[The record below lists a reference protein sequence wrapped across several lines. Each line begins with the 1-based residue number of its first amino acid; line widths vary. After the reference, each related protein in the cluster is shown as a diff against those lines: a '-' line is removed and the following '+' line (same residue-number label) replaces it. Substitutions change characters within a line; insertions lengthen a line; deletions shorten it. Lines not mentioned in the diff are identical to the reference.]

1 MPLKLPAVITEMDP
15 KKRQYV
21 YFAFAVGL
29 IIVLY
34 LFVNSLL
41 SDSKPVEGDA
51 PVASATKGKT
61 KALTHPPGQQI
72 SDREN
77 WIGGAARELDAL
89 KRQTQDASRRQ
100 DQYNK
105 ELLSRIEHLQNNQT
119 RSTAVAPTEPPQAPT
134 AAREPPPPPAP
145 QAYPP
150 RAGAYPP
157 GAPNSP
163 YRSTQP
169 GSGEAPGV
177 TPPVQVG
184 MIRVTLRPAAE
195 SAGSGTP
202 GVVPNSAGSDTRK
215 EIPRV
220 GTHLPVS
227 FFKSTMLSGI
237 DAPTGGTAQRNPLPV
252 LMRIDDLA
260 ILPNRFRSDVK
271 ECFAVGEATGSM
283 SAERAY
289 IRVIRLSCVSFR
301 GEIIEVDAIGVV
313 HGPDGKVGVRG
324 RLVEKQGAILGKAL
338 LAGIASGIGQ
348 GFAQQNSFYSVSP
361 LGAVQTIDPSKAL
374 QTGLLNGVSKA
385 MDQLAKF
392 YIDSAAAIHP
402 IIEVDAG
409 TAVDIVITQKISF
422 GSPLPASG
430 PDGGAVPS
438 RVLDRSALAR
448 QINSVSDQ
456 EE

>member
-1 MPLKLPAVITEMDP
+1 MALKLPAVITEMDP

-21 YFAFAVGL
+21 YLAFAVGL
-29 IIVLY
+29 IALLY

-41 SDSKPVEGDA
+41 SDSKPQGDV
-51 PVASATKGKT
+51 PVASASKGNTKT
-61 KALTHPPGQQI
+61 LTHPPGQQI
-72 SDREN
+72 TDREN

-89 KRQTQDASRRQ
+89 KRQTQDTNRRQ

-105 ELLSRIEHLQNNQT
+105 DLLARLEHLQTNLT
-119 RSTAVAPTEPPQAPT
+119 RSAAQPPADLPQAP
-134 AAREPPPPPAP
+134 AATPREPPPLSAP
-145 QAYPP
+145 QTYPP
-150 RAGAYPP
+150 RPGAYPP
-157 GAPNSP
+157 GAPNGP
-163 YRSTQP
+163 YRPAQP
-169 GSGEAPGV
+169 GASESLGV

-184 MIRVTLRPAAE
+184 MIRVTLRPATE
-195 SAGSGTP
+195 SAGSA
-202 GVVPNSAGSDTRK
+202 AGAGANAAANDTRK

-227 FFKSTMLSGI
+227 FVKSTMLSGI

-252 LMRIDDLA
+252 LLRIDDLA

-361 LGAVQTIDPSKAL
+361 LGAVQTIDPNKAL

-422 GSPLPASG
+422 GSSLPASG

-448 QINSVSDQ
+448 QINSVNDQ